1 MVVATI
7 KTVNSRKVLILG
19 AFGMLG
25 YDLQLAFP
33 NATCTGHELDIT
45 KERGVIAFIERLN
58 PEVVINAAGYTDV
71 DGCEDHRE
79 KAFLVNGEGAGYI
92 AKACSG
98 IGAVLVHFSTDY
110 VFDGSKPA
118 YDEESLPNPINVYGE
133 SKLLGERRI
142 TEHADDVRIIRTSGL
157 FGKNGKNFVDTI
169 RHLSGLMDLVPV
181 VNDQVSKPTYT
192 VDLTEKTHE
201 IIACEPGIYHI
212 TNDGQCSW
220 FEFAE
225 AIINNA
231 VPTSSAEFPRIA
243 RRPAYSVLMNT
254 KTSPL
259 RHWRESLNEYLHG
272 DT

>member
-7 KTVNSRKVLILG
+7 KTVNHHKVLILG

-25 YDLQLAFP
+25 YGLQLAFP
-33 NATCTGHELDIT
+33 KATCKGHELDIT
-45 KERGVIAFIERLN
+45 NESGVITFIEN
-58 PEVVINAAGYTDV
+58 MSPEVVINVAGYTDV

-98 IGAVLVHFSTDY
+98 IGAVLVHYSTDY

-133 SKLLGERRI
+133 SKLLGERMI
-142 TEHADDVRIIRTSGL
+142 QEHADDVRIIRTSWL
-157 FGKNGKNFVDTI
+157 FGKHGRNFVDTI
-169 RHLSGLMDLVPV
+169 RLLSCQMDHVQV
-181 VNDQVSKPTYT
+181 VNDQVGKPTYT
-192 VDLTEKTHE
+192 IDLAEKTHE

-220 FEFAE
+220 FEFAK
-225 AIINNA
+225 AIIDNA
-231 VPTSSAEFPRIA
+231 VPTSSADFPRRA

-259 RHWRESLNEYLHG
+259 RHWKEALNDYLHG